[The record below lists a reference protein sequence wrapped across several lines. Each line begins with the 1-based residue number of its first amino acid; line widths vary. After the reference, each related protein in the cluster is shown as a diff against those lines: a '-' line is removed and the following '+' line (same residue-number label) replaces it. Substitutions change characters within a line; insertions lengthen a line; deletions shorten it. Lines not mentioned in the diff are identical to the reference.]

1 VKRDPDMD
9 ALAEAIAEAQTD
21 RPSPLARSVRRALVK
36 AFPFALFSGAAGVLL
51 ARTGVNLG
59 QAYLVLL
66 YGSPVLAV
74 AVLVFAVHAWRQNST
89 TTVYGAGQV
98 DQGEPGQVDQGE
110 PGQVASEVGQ
120 VPQSAPVGQGVEVGQ
135 PATQVR
141 PVTVT
146 ATVVDLPVPV
156 AITGQPTASY
166 YSPIPERD
174 ETKEEI
180 A

>member
-51 ARTGVNLG
+51 ARTGVDLG
-59 QAYLVLL
+59 HAYLVLL

-89 TTVYGAGQV
+89 TEVYGAGQV
-98 DQGEPGQVDQGE
+98 DQGEPGQVAG
-110 PGQVASEVGQ
+110 EVGQ

>member
-1 VKRDPDMD
+1 VKRDPDTD

-21 RPSPLARSVRRALVK
+21 RPSWLARSVRRALVK

-51 ARTGVNLG
+51 ARTGVDLG
-59 QAYLVLL
+59 HAYLVLL

-89 TTVYGAGQV
+89 TAVYGAGQV
-98 DQGEPGQVDQGE
+98 DQGEPGQV
-110 PGQVASEVGQ
+110 ASEVGEVGQ

-135 PATQVR
+135 PAPPVR

-146 ATVVDLPVPV
+146 ATVVDLPMPV

>member
-21 RPSPLARSVRRALVK
+21 RPSWLARSVRRALVK

-51 ARTGVNLG
+51 ARTGVDLG

-98 DQGEPGQVDQGE
+98 DQGEPGQVAGE
-110 PGQVASEVGQ
+110 AGQVS
-120 VPQSAPVGQGVEVGQ
+120 QSAPVGQGVEVGQ
-135 PATQVR
+135 PAPQVR